1 MTKTKSSPHIGTV
14 STQGINSST
23 DLYCVFG
30 SPVSHSVSPVMHNA
44 AFRETGLNAVYLAFE
59 PSSIEGA
66 MRSMRELG
74 IRGASI
80 TIPFKIEALRYADSI
95 DPLASDIGSIN
106 TLVNSGGA
114 LMGHNTDGH
123 GAAAALE
130 RAGVRIDGSTCLVI
144 GNGGS
149 ARAIAATLA
158 ARGSRI
164 IITGRNG
171 ERIRGLAAALH
182 PEEPARPVELN
193 ALESGLMETVDIII
207 NTTPVG
213 MAPHE
218 DGIPVPDDL
227 LLAHHVV
234 FDIVYAPHE
243 TRLLTAAR
251 SRGCVVVH
259 GIEMLLHQGV
269 LQFELWTGLTAPVE
283 AMRQAIFSHLGIPT
297 DA

>member
-1 MTKTKSSPHIGTV
+1 MPHIGTV
-14 STQGINSST
+14 GTQGINSST

-80 TIPFKIEALRYADSI
+80 TIPFKVEALRHADSV
-95 DPLASDIGSIN
+95 DTLASDIGSIN
-106 TLVNSGGA
+106 TLVNSGGS
-114 LMGHNTDGH
+114 LIGHNTDGR

-158 ARGSRI
+158 ARGARI

-171 ERIRGLAAALH
+171 ERIRGLAAALR
-182 PEEPARPVELN
+182 PAEPARPVELN
-193 ALESGLMETVDIII
+193 ALECGLMETVDIII

-213 MAPHE
+213 MTPHE
-218 DGIPVPDDL
+218 DGIPMPDDL
-227 LLAHHVV
+227 LLARHVV

-243 TRLLTAAR
+243 TRLLAAAR

-283 AMRQAIFSHLGIPT
+283 TMRHAIFSHLGIPA